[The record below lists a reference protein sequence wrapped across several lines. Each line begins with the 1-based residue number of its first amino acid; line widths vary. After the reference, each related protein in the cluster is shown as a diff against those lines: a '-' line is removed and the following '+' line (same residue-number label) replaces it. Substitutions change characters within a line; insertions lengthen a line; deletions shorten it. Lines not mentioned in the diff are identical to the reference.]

1 LINNEFPST
10 DNQIMSKIPMIQNF
24 IPLTPSLSPPGE
36 RGRAKMPKVISLV
49 KTSPPRGEGKGE
61 GHLGY
66 LNIG

>member
-1 LINNEFPST
+1 
-10 DNQIMSKIPMIQNF
+10 MSKIPMIQNF